1 MSGSL
6 NLTAILVT
14 DSVGICILLILMF
27 TKGWYMPTRKKES
40 TLLFAL
46 MTAALFNCASDA
58 FASICDGT
66 PGPVYRTVL
75 MIGNTYLF
83 LFNLIVGIGI
93 LFLIVKHIDQKM
105 PKLLYVFFAVIGI
118 IEVSLLIVNLFTP
131 VVFSLDEN
139 NYYKRENL
147 YAIFII
153 AGLLLIAYGYI
164 SYFVSKIRNPALGYF
179 PAWQFLLP
187 ILLAV
192 TVQSYVYGISLL
204 PVSFS
209 VAFAGLVTSL
219 QNESIYIDKLT
230 GVSNRYELDKM
241 QKRVLRR
248 KPEKIAALM
257 LDLNGFKQINDNY
270 SHEEGDKALVAFATI
285 LVNTMRYEGRIIR
298 FAGDEFVIIIRK
310 FEGDDIEPYK
320 QRILKAVEEYNETS
334 GKPYKLSCAIG
345 GTTFEYIGQDLNTIL
360 SKIDTLMYTDKNEYY
375 KTHNSRHGR

>member
-46 MTAALFNCASDA
+46 MTAALFNCAADA
-58 FASICDGT
+58 FTSICDGT
-66 PGPVYRTVL
+66 PGLLYRTVL

-83 LFNLIVGIGI
+83 LFNLIVGVGI
-93 LFLIVKHIDQKM
+93 LFLIVKHIDRKM
-105 PKLLYVFFAVIGI
+105 PKLQYVFFAVVGI
-118 IEVSLLIVNLFTP
+118 VEVSLLIINIFTP
-131 VVFSLDEN
+131 VIFSLDEN
-139 NYYKRENL
+139 NYYSRENL
-147 YAIFII
+147 YVIFII

-164 SYFVSKIRNPALGYF
+164 SYFVSKIRNPSLGYF
-179 PAWQFLLP
+179 PACQLLLP

-192 TVQSYVYGISLL
+192 TIQSYIYGISLL

-230 GVSNRYELDKM
+230 GVNNRYELDKM

-257 LDLNGFKQINDNY
+257 IDLNGFKQINDNY
-270 SHEEGDKALVAFATI
+270 SHEEGDKALVAFANI
-285 LVNTMRYEGRIIR
+285 LANTMRYEGRIIR

-310 FEGDDIEPYK
+310 FKGDSIEPYK
-320 QRILKAVEEYNETS
+320 EKLIKAIDEYNETS

-345 GTTFEYIGQDLNTIL
+345 GTTFDYVGQDINSIL

-375 KTHNSRHGR
+375 KLHNRRHGR